1 MLILSS
7 TIVPL
12 DWYTFLPVID
22 SLSDLL
28 ELCILG
34 IALYEDSL
42 ILVSSNALDLLCHL
56 IFLSDFKI

>member
-28 ELCILG
+28 ELGKLG
-34 IALYEDSL
+34 ITLYEDSL

>member
-28 ELCILG
+28 ELGILG
-34 IALYEDSL
+34 TTLYEDLL
-42 ILVSSNALDLLCHL
+42 ILVSSKALDLLCHL